1 MGLGKDNQEI
11 LISRILKRKKSL
23 KLGVRGGIN

>member
-1 MGLGKDNQEI
+1 MGLRKDNQAI
-11 LISRILKRKKSL
+11 LISRILKRKQSL